1 MAAVATP
8 PMLTARMVTE
18 ESALQPSRSAGS
30 PYTGAVRAIDLEAAA
45 TAEPG
50 ARLGR
55 LTPRVRGETAGPV

>member
-18 ESALQPSRSAGS
+18 EPAPQPSPSAGS
-30 PYTGAVRAIDLEAAA
+30 PYTVAVRAIDLEAAA

-50 ARLGR
+50 TRLGR
-55 LTPRVRGETAGPV
+55 LTPSARRETAGPV